1 MAYFLFRFY
10 FTGVEPSLQE
20 AAVECYG
27 GQFPTALKKSWSA
40 LRHHD
45 KYRDIKGLRPT
56 SVSIFVIK
64 RKKPQG
70 YLSWEQR
77 LPKILTGPQAAALQ
91 TKSS

>member
-10 FTGVEPSLQE
+10 FQGIDPSLQE
-20 AAVECYG
+20 AVVECYG
-27 GQFPTALKKSWSA
+27 AQFHTPLKKSWSS
-40 LRHHD
+40 LRYSD

-56 SVSIFVIK
+56 SISIFVIK
-64 RKKPQG
+64 RKKPRG

-91 TKSS
+91 TKTS